1 MQKTTAT
8 LATLSVIGLLTAG
21 LAAQE
26 SNWSHWGIEF
36 ANSGATEAQQPF
48 IRGITALHLHMFED
62 AEAHFQ
68 QAQRVDPDFAMAY
81 WGEAMAHNQPIW
93 RIQRRDQAQAILER
107 LGSTPTERAAKA
119 PTTREKDYLATL
131 EILYGTGDKRA
142 RDVAYEQAMRQLSE
156 RYPGDTEA
164 LAFWTL
170 SRVVL
175 FPRTRVGM
183 QQRMRTAALAQE
195 ILTRN
200 PHHPG
205 GARYLIQAT
214 DDPIHAELGLIAA
227 EMLVDAQ
234 PQSSTARHLPG
245 HVFIQLGRW
254 AEAAKQHMTAF
265 DASMQWTAAH
275 GYTLQELND
284 HNYVHLLNYGQYC
297 HLQLGQLEKA
307 RDIIDLTRRDYR
319 RSDQSPTIGHALAIT
334 SARYLI
340 ETADW
345 EMTAELAVTAKRDQ
359 FDDHPGLHLA
369 LGLGA
374 GWTGQVEL
382 ARASLAWLARFDTTR
397 GAIMRHQVAALIRR
411 AEGDLEGTLQLLA
424 EAVNLEDATIAFTH
438 LGVNAY
444 LMKPSHELYGEVLL
458 SGKQPS
464 EALDLFEAALIR
476 YPGRTASLLGA
487 ARSSAAVGNR
497 DLARRYY
504 SAVQENFL
512 NADPK
517 HPIAQELLAFL
528 SK

>member
-1 MQKTTAT
+1 MQRANAI
-8 LATLSVIGLLTAG
+8 LATLGVIGLLTPG

-26 SNWSHWGIEF
+26 SNWDHWGIEF
-36 ANSGATEAQQPF
+36 ANSGATEAQEPF
-48 IRGITALHLHMFED
+48 MRGVTALHLHMFED

-68 QAQRVDPDFAMAY
+68 QAQRVDPDFTMAY

-93 RIQRRDQAQAILER
+93 RIQHRDQAHAILER
-107 LGSTPTERAAKA
+107 LGSTPADRAARA
-119 PTTREKDYLATL
+119 STTREKDYLATL
-131 EILYGTGDKRA
+131 EILYGMGDKRA

-156 RYPGDTEA
+156 RYPDDTEA

-183 QQRMRTAALAQE
+183 QQRMKTAALAQE
-195 ILTRN
+195 ILKRN

-214 DDPIHAELGLIAA
+214 DDPIHADLGLIAA

-265 DASMQWTAAH
+265 DASMQWTDAH
-275 GYTLQELND
+275 GYTLEQLND

-297 HLQLGQLEKA
+297 YLQLGQLEKA

-319 RSDQSPTIGHALAIT
+319 RSDRSPTIGSALAIT

-340 ETADW
+340 ETAQW
-345 EMTAELAVTAKRDQ
+345 EMTAELAASANRDK
-359 FDDHPGLHLA
+359 FGDHPGLQLA

-374 GWTGQVEL
+374 GWTGQREL

-411 AEGDLEGTLQLLA
+411 AEGDVEGAVQLLA
-424 EAVNLEDATIAFTH
+424 NAVDIEDETIAFTH
-438 LGVNAY
+438 LGVDAH

-458 SGKQPS
+458 SEKRPS
-464 EALDLFEAALIR
+464 EALEMFEAALIR

-497 DLARRYY
+497 GLAQRYY
-504 SAVQENFL
+504 SAVQENFV

-517 HPIAQELLAFL
+517 HPIVQELVSFL
-528 SK
+528 SN